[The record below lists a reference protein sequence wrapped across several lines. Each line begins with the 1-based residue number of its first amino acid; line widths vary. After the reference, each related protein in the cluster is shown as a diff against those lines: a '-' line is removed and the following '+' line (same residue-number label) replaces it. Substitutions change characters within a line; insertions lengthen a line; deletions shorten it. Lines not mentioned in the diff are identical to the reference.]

1 MPVLCFLLLFFF
13 SEDKIVKIIEDLLA
27 VEHKGR

>member
-1 MPVLCFLLLFFF
+1 MPVMLLLFF
-13 SEDKIVKIIEDLLA
+13 SEDKIVKMIEDLLA